1 MVWKLYYEIPSALPP
16 VLYCDLFKTKEEAL
30 QRAFEY
36 YTKPS
41 HGKLVRRIDHEAEG
55 AINQSKIEEWCRTQA
70 AAKQQ

>member
-1 MVWKLYYEIPSALPP
+1 MRFHPHCRQSYIVTYLKRKI
-16 VLYCDLFKTKEEAL
+16 EAL

-70 AAKQQ
+70 ATKQQ